1 MFALFFDVSKEAMTA
16 RIMARGKT
24 SGRSDDNMEA
34 LVRRAS
40 LMCPAAHRSRVGSGV
55 SGVSSCF
62 IGNPK

>member
-16 RIMARGKT
+16 RIMAKT
-24 SGRSDDNMEA
+24 SGRGDDNMEA

-40 LMCPAAHRSRVGSGV
+40 LTCPAAHRSRVGSGV
-55 SGVSSCF
+55 SGVNSCY